1 MKTKLILL
9 AFTFCLL
16 SACSKTNTDEATI
29 DAGTPAVTTAPGY
42 GSSNLPFTTAS
53 WQLPADVKLE
63 DSIHDYS
70 YCWAFAPY
78 KQVSPKD
85 WRGVPLGFTF
95 CLTLKNTSSH
105 PVIVQFPPQIVFSSS
120 SLLYQN
126 VLVINLGSVELVPG
140 SIRTIVA
147 QGFCINKGRD
157 IPQTYNEETGGFLN
171 YSFGPSTIPSAL
183 QEIVDILKSKNIT
196 MNDVLKADGT
206 IDNTKTL
213 KYAVI
218 QKAIWEVT
226 DGEGLTTNTKNELL
240 AL

>member
-1 MKTKLILL
+1 M
-9 AFTFCLL
+9 
-16 SACSKTNTDEATI
+16 
-29 DAGTPAVTTAPGY
+29 
-42 GSSNLPFTTAS
+42 
-53 WQLPADVKLE
+53 
-63 DSIHDYS
+63 
-70 YCWAFAPY
+70 
-78 KQVSPKD
+78 
-85 WRGVPLGFTF
+85 
-95 CLTLKNTSSH
+95 
-105 PVIVQFPPQIVFSSS
+105 IVQFPPQIVFSSS

-183 QEIVDILKSKNIT
+183 QEIVDILKFKNIT